1 MSGHEMNMTKK
12 TNVSLHMTARKIG
25 KKHGYFPKS
34 TMLERMKLSG
44 KRVFL

>member
-1 MSGHEMNMTKK
+1 MLANEMNITKK
-12 TNVSLHMTARKIG
+12 ANGSKNMTARKIG

-34 TMLERMKLSG
+34 TMLERRKLSG